1 MTIRE
6 ALPQDVS
13 SIHRLIVELA
23 TYERAVDDVLATP
36 ADLQASLFAEPPRVH
51 AHVAVDESTDE
62 IVGFAIWFVNYSTW
76 LGRHGIYL
84 EDLYVRQSR
93 RGEGHGR
100 ALLAKL
106 ANICIENDYGRLE
119 WSVLD
124 WNEPAIDFYRKLGA
138 IALNEWT
145 VNRASGEVLRALAE
159 LNSGNSPLVK

>member
-23 TYERAVDDVLATP
+23 TYERAVDEVLATP
-36 ADLQASLFAEPPRVH
+36 ADLQASLFAEPPLVH

-100 ALLAKL
+100 ALLARL

-159 LNSGNSPLVK
+159 LE